1 MSNILRWQQSAAV
14 AGAIAFVFACAAP
27 LPAAAQN
34 SFDGKWTV
42 HNSSETCMVKSN
54 TWTLIVRNGSV
65 TAPGNYPPTGSIS
78 PTGRSHWTRAAKLD
92 GLPVTYT
99 GTFHGNTGSGTFI
112 SSARVPCTGR
122 FSAKRK

>member
-1 MSNILRWQQSAAV
+1 MPNIPRGRRRLLVPAAV
-14 AGAIAFVFACAAP
+14 ALAVACAAP
-27 LPAAAQN
+27 PPAAARN
-34 SFDGKWTV
+34 PFDGKWTV
-42 HNSSETCMVKSN
+42 HNSSETCKVKSN
-54 TWTLIVRNGSV
+54 TWTLIVHNGSV

-78 PTGRSHWTRAAKLD
+78 ETGRSRWTRAAKFD

-122 FSAKRK
+122 FNARRM